1 MGLNDVW
8 ARLTTPHITLNAVQ
22 NVIRFRR
29 LPWLA
34 PGGEDEVGPSNLVRR
49 WDLAFCCAI
58 ACKATNPK
66 DLIYGA
72 IGLTHIDMKPDY
84 GEDKTTGDVYGEFA
98 AKWLQ
103 VAQLPPVVGCTPQ
116 FLAPLMFLAA
126 AGTGLFGQ
134 IKGLISWAP
143 NFGAE
148 AGSSLHVGGSDKSP
162 DEGLFVSDNNIA
174 FIKGPSLFVHGVVVG
189 KVLHVSEAPTG
200 ATQTDGRM
208 RSFIADFKE
217 RHPLYITGIPPLQAI
232 FRFVCRDTS
241 SEVRRITTLK
251 ALAFLHLLGSQSPG
265 DLVETLPALGFP
277 GRLADIAEQ
286 GGANLRV
293 RIEFNVWFNDSF
305 FPELNLGQPLRRDIY
320 ELHGITVPKQKIAFP
335 LGGSLQGS
343 ATTPT

>member
-1 MGLNDVW
+1 
-8 ARLTTPHITLNAVQ
+8 
-22 NVIRFRR
+22 VIRFRR

-49 WDLAFCCAI
+49 WDLAFCYAI

-103 VAQLPPVVGCTPQ
+103 VAQLPPVVGCTPH
-116 FLAPLMFLAA
+116 FSAPLMFLAA

-174 FIKGPSLFVHGVVVG
+174 FIKGPSLFVRGVVVG

-293 RIEFNVWFNDSF
+293 RIEFDVWFNDSF